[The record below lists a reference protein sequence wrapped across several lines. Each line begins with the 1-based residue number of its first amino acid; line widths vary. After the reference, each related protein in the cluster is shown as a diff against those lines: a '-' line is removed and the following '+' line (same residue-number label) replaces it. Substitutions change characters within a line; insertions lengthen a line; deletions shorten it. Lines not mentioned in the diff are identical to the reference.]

1 MAPGAGAGTGV
12 DVGARAARSRGADA
26 GQNGTQGPG
35 RSRPCV
41 LISGHQLAPGY
52 WPPARPPGSLPG
64 RPGWHRG
71 PGPGTGGQGQEGG
84 DPHLDQELTSGCRPV
99 LVRSGPRHQDRG
111 PETPDDSGAPPPSP
125 RGAAGPAVAGTGP
138 ARVPRTGALGGTARH
153 YPSAPPRVP
162 GTGGTGPKV
171 VGSNLTGPESPGP
184 EARELPGGA
193 GTGATGTRHGYRQA
207 STGATREPGR
217 EPGTGART
225 KRLAP
230 LDPLARCRYPLW
242 TWRPP
247 LVVRQ
252 ENHDLAVSP
261 VDLASAGT
269 LGTSGQLTLR
279 SDPPSWSA
287 WRDGPRDGPRGGPR
301 ATSWFGS
308 RGQAGPPGRSSGRSP
323 D

>member
-1 MAPGAGAGTGV
+1 MDPGAGAGTGV
-12 DVGARAARSRGADA
+12 DVGARAAGPRGRMLVRP
-26 GQNGTQGPG
+26 GGRGRGPG
-35 RSRPCV
+35 AGSVTSLR
-41 LISGHQLAPGY
+41 LFSGHQLAPGY
-52 WPPARPPGSLPG
+52 WPPAGHRDRSRVGLAGTGVPAPGADQWLQA
-64 RPGWHRG
+64 G
-71 PGPGTGGQGQEGG
+71 PGP
-84 DPHLDQELTSGCRPV
+84 LRA
-99 LVRSGPRHQDRG
+99 PRDQDRG
-111 PETPDDSGAPPPSP
+111 GGDARRPWC
-125 RGAAGPAVAGTGP
+125 PA
-138 ARVPRTGALGGTARH
+138 
-153 YPSAPPRVP
+153 
-162 GTGGTGPKV
+162 
-171 VGSNLTGPESPGP
+171 PESPGP
-184 EARELPGGA
+184 GDLAGRSYPLGDAPSPEPGARELPGGA

-230 LDPLARCRYPLW
+230 LAPLARCRYPLW

-287 WRDGPRDGPRGGPR
+287 WQAGPREGPRGGPR

-323 D
+323 G

>member
-1 MAPGAGAGTGV
+1 MDLDGSGCRGGHR
-12 DVGARAARSRGADA
+12 GRRRGQGSRTPGADA
-26 GQNGTQGPG
+26 GQAGGRGRGPG
-35 RSRPCV
+35 AGSVTSLRPF
-41 LISGHQLAPGY
+41 SGHQLAPGY
-52 WPPARPPGSLPG
+52 WPPAGHRDRSRAGLAGTGVPAPGADQWLQA
-64 RPGWHRG
+64 G
-71 PGPGTGGQGQEGG
+71 PGP
-84 DPHLDQELTSGCRPV
+84 LRA
-99 LVRSGPRHQDRG
+99 PRDQDRG
-111 PETPDDSGAPPPSP
+111 GGDARRPWC
-125 RGAAGPAVAGTGP
+125 PA
-138 ARVPRTGALGGTARH
+138 
-153 YPSAPPRVP
+153 
-162 GTGGTGPKV
+162 
-171 VGSNLTGPESPGP
+171 PESPGP
-184 EARELPGGA
+184 GDLAGRSYPLGDAPSPEPGARELPGGA

-230 LDPLARCRYPLW
+230 LAPLARCRYPLW
-242 TWRPP
+242 TWRPS

-287 WRDGPRDGPRGGPR
+287 WRAGPRDGPRGGPR